1 MRRQRQLAVEN
12 EQLKERVRRLQEK
25 LADAEASSLGAENE
39 RMLQVYADVC

>member
-25 LADAEASSLGAENE
+25 LADAEARALGAENA